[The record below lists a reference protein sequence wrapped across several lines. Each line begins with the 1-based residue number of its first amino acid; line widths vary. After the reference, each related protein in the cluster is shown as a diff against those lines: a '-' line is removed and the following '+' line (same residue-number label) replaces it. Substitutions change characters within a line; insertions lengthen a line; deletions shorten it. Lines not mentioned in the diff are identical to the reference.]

1 MFFRTW
7 LCIKEDYREME
18 VNCYEL
24 SPNMTIDDL
33 KKQLSKEY
41 YLPVQRQRISING
54 VDYADGKSVLK
65 DLEFAKSDEIKIFVN
80 VTSAKK
86 INGMQKN
93 ESESDDETQNEK
105 VGAVG
110 GGSGA
115 KTAIKTAIDDKGWE
129 CPLCTL
135 INLPSHT
142 ECLACSTKKP
152 KSVKETPKLKEIEY
166 HLKVNEDLR
175 TFFER
180 DKVDLRQKEEI
191 AGRNNLDRNSC
202 NRKSSDIFNIF
213 VEDKEII
220 QTLSPIVMTASI
232 ASPNITKNKYRG
244 VENFNPYNKS
254 YLFPRADD
262 KIRKPIITNV
272 IYKSSGQKSTKELL
286 LNCSNKSHYQEL
298 VNLEISDTVSNAN
311 KFVCTICFS
320 EIELK
325 GGVCLRDCLHTFC
338 RACLENHIKYSEE
351 AEIKCPFINEVYS
364 CQSLLQEREIRGLVS
379 KDEYEKHLS
388 RSIRLAENKI
398 ENTFH
403 CKTPNCKGWC
413 IFEDTTNSFKCPVCT
428 IINCITCGVRNISL
442 FN

>member
-1 MFFRTW
+1 M
-7 LCIKEDYREME
+7 CIKEDYREME

-33 KKQLSKEY
+33 KKQLSREY
-41 YLPVQRQRISING
+41 YVPIQKQRISING
-54 VDYADGKSVLK
+54 VEYADGKCVIK
-65 DLEFAKSDEIKIFVN
+65 DQEFAKSNEIKIVVN

-86 INGMQKN
+86 INGVQKN

-110 GGSGA
+110 GGA
-115 KTAIKTAIDDKGWE
+115 KLIKSAIEDKGWE
-129 CPLCTL
+129 CSLCTL

-152 KSVKETPKLKEIEY
+152 KSAKETPKLKEIEY

-180 DKVDLRQKEEI
+180 DKVDLRQKDEN
-191 AGRNNLDRNSC
+191 AGRNNLDRNSG

-220 QTLSPIVMTASI
+220 QTLNPIVMTASI

-244 VENFNPYNKS
+244 VENFNPFNKS
-254 YLFPRADD
+254 YLFPRTGTNSNDNV
-262 KIRKPIITNV
+262 RKPIITNV
-272 IYKSSGQKSTKELL
+272 IYKSSSQKSAKELSSS
-286 LNCSNKSHYQEL
+286 NNKSHYQEL
-298 VNLEISDTVSNAN
+298 VNLEINDTVSNSA
-311 KFVCTICFS
+311 KFTCTICFS

-351 AEIKCPFINEVYS
+351 AEVKCPFINEVYS

-428 IINCITCGVRNISL
+428 ILNCITCGVRKTHFL
-442 FN
+442 FLH